1 MSKVTIGLK
10 VSDKFK
16 GRLLQLANQ
25 ENRNLSNWILNAI
38 LTYAEEH
45 MQVDPVDLKKD
56 LDNDKTN

>member
-16 GRLLQLANQ
+16 ERLLQLANR

-38 LTYAEEH
+38 LTYAEDH
-45 MQVDPVDLKKD
+45 MGIDPADLKKD
-56 LDNDKTN
+56 LENGKKI